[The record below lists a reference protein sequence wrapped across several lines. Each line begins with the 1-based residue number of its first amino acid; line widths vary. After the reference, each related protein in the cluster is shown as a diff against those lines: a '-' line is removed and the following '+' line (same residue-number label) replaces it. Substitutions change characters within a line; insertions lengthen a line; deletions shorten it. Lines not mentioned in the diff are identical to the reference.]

1 MNQNISIFGYL
12 MKVWRNF
19 NSRYSV
25 ILREVFNNPAG
36 EKSFSNIAAVSGND
50 KKVAKK
56 FLVIF

>member
-1 MNQNISIFGYL
+1 

-25 ILREVFNNPAG
+25 ILREEFNNPAG
-36 EKSFSNIAAVSGND
+36 EKSFSHIAAVSGND

-56 FLVIF
+56 FFVIF